1 MKKLIIFILI
11 FSFFSFPVYAADTN
25 VTNKDVENL
34 YQYIEEMK
42 TQYQVLNEMDFKSMV
57 SSYIN
62 KGGGFSFKNLSKG
75 ILVYINKEIVGSY
88 KDLSILI
95 VICIL
100 FSLLSLIENSFDNQN
115 VSSIAYYL
123 CYLVV
128 VIFLFKSFISCSS
141 LAVDTIKKS
150 SDFMTALIPVML
162 ALLAGVGSFSQAA
175 LLDPLI
181 IGGINIFT
189 LVILRFIIPLTMIS
203 FSMEFVNGIS
213 KEFSIENLNKLIKQI
228 IIWTMVGIMTIFI
241 GILTIKGLSSKTL
254 DLVTAKTFKFAI
266 DSFIPIVGGC
276 LSDAVTAVAS
286 YTMVLKG
293 AIGLIGFIV
302 VIVVTVFPI
311 IKLIIIALM
320 FKLTA
325 ALVEPISDGKIVDL
339 ISKTSDSLI
348 ILLASLISVTVMFF
362 ILIAI
367 VSATGRAITG

>member
-1 MKKLIIFILI
+1 MKKFIIFFLI
-11 FSFFSFPVYAADTN
+11 FSFFSFPVYALDENKTN
-25 VTNKDVENL
+25 SDVESL
-34 YQYIEEMK
+34 YRYIDEMK
-42 TQYQVLNEMDFKSMV
+42 SEYQVLNEMDFRTIV
-57 SSYIN
+57 SSYMN
-62 KGGGFSFKNLSKG
+62 KKDGFSFKNLSKG
-75 ILVYINKEIVGSY
+75 ILVYINKEIVGSF

-100 FSLLSLIENSFDNQN
+100 FSLLTLIENSFNNEN
-115 VSSIAYYL
+115 VSSAAYYL

-128 VIFLFKSFISCSS
+128 IIFLFKIFVSCSG
-141 LAVDTIKKS
+141 LAVDTIKKC

-162 ALLAGVGSFSQAA
+162 VLLASVGSFSQAA

-203 FSMEFVNGIS
+203 FAMEFVNGIS
-213 KEFSIENLNKLIKQI
+213 KEFSIDNLNKLIKQI

-254 DLVTAKTFKFAI
+254 DLVTAKTFKFAV

-286 YTMVLKG
+286 YALVLKG
-293 AIGLIGFIV
+293 AVGLIGFIV
-302 VIVVTVFPI
+302 VIVITVFPI
-311 IKLIIIALM
+311 IKLIVIALM

-325 ALVEPISDGKIVDL
+325 AIVEPISDGKITDL

-348 ILLASLISVTVMFF
+348 ILLASLISVSVMFF

-367 VSATGRAITG
+367 ISATGRAITG